1 MARLRAAK
9 IPGFEGTKLLNLKM
23 NKKLKAQGE
32 EPVDLERDCPQDLV
46 TRAND
51 QYKLYLEICKQY
63 STTIVCNTAQ
73 SSTEQRLVNIK
84 EVPFVV
90 PSHQCK
96 KIRVRL
102 AEELPFL
109 MQSSTKLQ
117 TKKHDLHW
125 QHLRE
130 KLVKQI
136 DLYFEDIM
144 LH

>member
-1 MARLRAAK
+1 
-9 IPGFEGTKLLNLKM
+9 
-23 NKKLKAQGE
+23 
-32 EPVDLERDCPQDLV
+32 LV

-73 SSTEQRLVNIK
+73 SSTEQRLVNIR

-90 PSHQCK
+90 PSQQCR
-96 KIRVRL
+96 KIRVKL
-102 AEELPFL
+102 AEEVPYL
-109 MQSSTKLQ
+109 MQSSTKIQ
-117 TKKHDLHW
+117 TKKYDLHW

-136 DLYFEDIM
+136 DVYYEDIF
-144 LH
+144 